1 MGAGSFPRAFVL
13 AVATAGL
20 AARLAFG
27 LGYWV
32 GEKLNRDEIEYLSL
46 ARSLASGHGYV
57 YDEHVANGPVQ
68 PFGRAPGYPVFLA
81 LVGGG
86 GADSVDRV
94 PVSVKIAQSFAGA
107 IGVVLIAV
115 AAFRL
120 GGARS
125 ARAAAT
131 IAAIYPP
138 LIWVAGYAYSE
149 SIFWPIGLGLALLM
163 GRALEQ
169 KPGILLSE
177 KYSRLGIWQPA
188 IVFGLFAG
196 VSILVRAATL
206 LFVPLSALW
215 LIYKRRWI
223 TLAGMAIGLV
233 VVLTPWTIRN
243 INFYGHFV
251 LVASD
256 GGVTFWTGNN
266 RLATGEGDMAA
277 NPHLKFANRELRD
290 RHPHLTEEQM
300 EPIYYQESLGWIRE
314 HPGDWLWL
322 MARKVFYLVV
332 PIGPSYTLHSPRYYW
347 ASVLSYGLLL
357 PLAVIGGWRLGSRRS
372 RLAGM
377 WILAAAAVAT
387 CLVFFPQ
394 ERFRIPVIDPAL
406 ILLASGLWAS
416 SSRDDAQGAVGRRAA

>member
-1 MGAGSFPRAFVL
+1 
-13 AVATAGL
+13 
-20 AARLAFG
+20 
-27 LGYWV
+27 
-32 GEKLNRDEIEYLSL
+32 
-46 ARSLASGHGYV
+46 
-57 YDEHVANGPVQ
+57 
-68 PFGRAPGYPVFLA
+68 
-81 LVGGG
+81 
-86 GADSVDRV
+86 
-94 PVSVKIAQSFAGA
+94 
-107 IGVVLIAV
+107 VVLIAV

-125 ARAAAT
+125 ARAAAA
-131 IAAIYPP
+131 IAAVYPP
-138 LIWVAGYAYSE
+138 LIWVAGFAYSE
-149 SIFWPIGLGLALLM
+149 SIFWPIGLGLALVM
-163 GRALEQ
+163 SRALESPNQ
-169 KPGILLSE
+169 EMWK
-177 KYSRLGIWQPA
+177 RA
-188 IVFGLFAG
+188 IVLGLFAG

-206 LFVPLSALW
+206 LFVPLSAIW

-277 NPHLKFANRELRD
+277 NPHLKFANQELRA
-290 RHPHLTEEQM
+290 RHPQLNEEQM
-300 EPIYYQESLGWIRE
+300 EPVYYQESLGWIRE
-314 HPGDWLWL
+314 HPGDWIWL
-322 MARKVFYLVV
+322 LARKVFYLAV

-347 ASVLSYGLLL
+347 ASVLSYGVLL
-357 PLAVIGGWRLGSRRS
+357 PLAAVGGWRLGSRRS

-416 SSRDDAQGAVGRRAA
+416 TVRGDAQGAVGRRAA

>member
-1 MGAGSFPRAFVL
+1 MGAGSFPRSFVL
-13 AVATAGL
+13 AVAMAGL

-27 LGYWV
+27 LAYWV
-32 GEKLNRDEIEYLSL
+32 DEKLNRDEVEYMSL
-46 ARSLASGHGYV
+46 ARSLAAGHGYV
-57 YDEHVANGPVQ
+57 YDEHVATGPVQ
-68 PFGRAPGYPVFLA
+68 PFGRAPGYPTFLA

-86 GADSVDRV
+86 VAESVERV
-94 PVSVKIAQSFAGA
+94 PASVKIAQSMAGA

-125 ARAAAT
+125 AKAAAA

-138 LIWVAGYAYSE
+138 LVWVAGYAYSE
-149 SIFWPIGLGLALLM
+149 SIFWPIGLGLALVM
-163 GRALEQ
+163 SRALESTRQ
-169 KPGILLSE
+169 EMWKRAIIL
-177 KYSRLGIWQPA
+177 
-188 IVFGLFAG
+188 GLFAG

-233 VVLTPWTIRN
+233 LVLTPWTIRN
-243 INFYGHFV
+243 LNFYGHFV

-266 RLATGEGDMAA
+266 KLATGEGDMAA
-277 NPHLKFANRELRD
+277 NPHLKLANQELRA
-290 RHPHLTEEQM
+290 RHPHLSEEQM

-314 HPGDWLWL
+314 HPGDFVWL
-322 MARKVFYLVV
+322 MARKVFYTVV
-332 PIGPSYTLHSPRYYW
+332 PIGPSYKVHSARYFW

-357 PLAVIGGWRLGSRRS
+357 PLAAIGAWRLGPQRS

-416 SSRDDAQGAVGRRAA
+416 AAWGDAQGAAERRAA

>member
-13 AVATAGL
+13 AAAAIGL

-32 GEKLNRDEIEYLSL
+32 DEKLNRDEIEYMSL

-57 YDEHVANGPVQ
+57 YDEHVKNGPVQ

-86 GADSVDRV
+86 VPESVDRV
-94 PVSVKIAQSFAGA
+94 PVSVKIAQSIAGA

-120 GGARS
+120 AGARS
-125 ARAAAT
+125 AKAAAA

-138 LIWVAGYAYSE
+138 LMWVAGYAYSE
-149 SIFWPIGLGLALLM
+149 SIFWPIGLGLALVM
-163 GRALEQ
+163 GRALDSPPQ
-169 KPGILLSE
+169 QMWK
-177 KYSRLGIWQPA
+177 RA
-188 IVFGLFAG
+188 IVLGLFAG
-196 VSILVRAATL
+196 LSILVRAATL

-223 TLAGMAIGLV
+223 TLAGMALGLV

-277 NPHLKFANRELRD
+277 NPHLKLANQALRGQ
-290 RHPHLTEEQM
+290 HPHLNEEQM
-300 EPIYYQESLGWIRE
+300 EPVYYKESIGWIRE
-314 HPGDWLWL
+314 HPGDWLQL

-347 ASVLSYGLLL
+347 ASVVSYGALL
-357 PLAVIGGWRLGSRRS
+357 PLACLGAWRLGSRRA

-406 ILLASGLWAS
+406 ILLASGLWATAHW
-416 SSRDDAQGAVGRRAA
+416 DDAQGAVGRRAA